1 MLPGQFTAFQTPEHQ
16 PFTLDR
22 GGDSPAALL
31 IHGFPGSPAEI
42 RPLAQAI
49 HDAGWT
55 ARGMLLPGF
64 GAQIETLPERTI
76 REWLDAVREEY
87 FTLRQRH
94 ETVALVGYSM
104 GAALAITLAAQV
116 DPKPEALVLLAPFWT
131 LDGWLWKM
139 LPALRILF
147 PRPRLFRRMKLD
159 FSKPEVRQGIWNFM
173 PGVDLDDPQV
183 QQAIRD
189 YPLPVNMLAQ
199 IHRAGRLAY
208 RLAPQVTIAAQVI
221 QGECDDLVH
230 PARTSQLVRR
240 LPHATYI
247 TIPQADHALIDPM
260 GVGWAQLWQAVIT
273 FLDDSPQRT
282 SVKSTL
288 SGSNP

>member
-1 MLPGQFTAFQTPEHQ
+1 MLPGQLNAFQTAEHQ
-16 PFTLDR
+16 PFTLEHAA
-22 GGDSPAALL
+22 DSPAVLL
-31 IHGFPGSPAEI
+31 IHGFPGSPAEM
-42 RPLAQAI
+42 RPLAQAL

-64 GAQIETLPERTI
+64 GAQIETLPERTA
-76 REWLDAVREEY
+76 REWLDAVRDEY
-87 FTLRQRH
+87 TALRQH
-94 ETVALVGYSM
+94 HKTVAVVGYSM
-104 GAALAITLAAQV
+104 GGALAITLAAQV
-116 DPKPEALVLLAPFWT
+116 DPKPKALVLLAPFWT

-159 FSKPEVRQGIWNFM
+159 FSKPEVREGIWNFM
-173 PGVDLDDPQV
+173 PGIDLDDPQV
-183 QQAIRD
+183 QHAIHD
-189 YPLPVNMLAQ
+189 YPLPVNMLGQ

-221 QGECDDLVH
+221 QGERDDLVH

-247 TIPQADHALIDPM
+247 IIPQADHALIDPM
-260 GVGWAQLWQAVIT
+260 RMGWEQLRQTLIT

-288 SGSNP
+288 SGSNL